1 MEERTQEIKGGYRM
15 NLKEKLKKHQYK
27 EIWQQ
32 YCGFLDLSMEGYM
45 KIQKRLMEEQIQ
57 LWSHSG
63 IGQSILKGKYPKNLD
78 EFRRMVPLT
87 EYEDYADILLSKQTD
102 MLPGTPIIW
111 IQTTWEGGKHP
122 IKVAPYTRSMLDTYR
137 NNVVACLILSTSK
150 EKGKFDVESTDT
162 FLYGLAPLPYAT
174 GLFPLA
180 LGEDI
185 DIEFLPAVKDAVNM
199 SFTERN
205 KAGFKL
211 AMKKDLGFF
220 FGLGSVAY
228 AVSQSLPSMTGS
240 GGGIHFSSLFKCKP
254 HMIARIIKAKKLCQ
268 QENRGLMPKD
278 LFHLKGFMVAG
289 TDNQCYKDDL
299 ERLWGI
305 RPMELFAG
313 TEPSIIGTE
322 TWTRKGMYFFPD
334 TAFYEFILESDMLK
348 NHEDPSF
355 VPPTYL
361 MDEVRP
367 GEKYE
372 LVFSIFKGGV
382 FARYRC
388 GDMYR
393 CVGLENREDE
403 TKIPRFEYV
412 DRVPWIIDIA
422 GFTRISENG
431 IRNVIKLSGLP
442 ICNWV
447 AVKEYN
453 EKKRPYL
460 HMYVEL
466 EGDAL
471 VKQAMS
477 ADILKE
483 LLSTY
488 FKYIDQDYRDLK
500 KILGMDPLVVTVI
513 RCGTF
518 RRYEEKTGKKMNR
531 MSPSYYE
538 LKELLDA
545 QDEVKGFRR

>member
-1 MEERTQEIKGGYRM
+1 M

-32 YCGFLDLSMEGYM
+32 YCGFLDLSMDGYM

-57 LWSHSG
+57 LWSNSG
-63 IGQSILKGKYPKNLD
+63 LGQSILKGKHPKNLD
-78 EFRRMVPLT
+78 EFRQMVPLT
-87 EYEDYADILLSKQTD
+87 EYEDYADILLSKQPD
-102 MLPGTPIIW
+102 MLPGNPIIW

-150 EKGKFDVESTDT
+150 EKGKFDVEATDT

-199 SFTERN
+199 SFSERN

-228 AVSQSLPSMTGS
+228 AVSLSLSAMAGS
-240 GGGIHFSSLFKCKP
+240 GGGVHLSSLLKCKP
-254 HMIARIIKAKKLCQ
+254 HMITRLIKAKHQCR
-268 QENRGLMPKD
+268 QENRELMPKD
-278 LFHLKGFMVAG
+278 LFQLKGFMVAG

-334 TAFYEFILESDMLK
+334 TAFYEFITEADMLK
-348 NHEDPSF
+348 NYEDPSF
-355 VPPTYL
+355 IPRTYL
-361 MDEVRP
+361 MDEVQP

-372 LVFSIFKGGV
+372 LVFTILKGGA

-403 TKIPRFEYV
+403 TRIPRFEYV

-431 IRNVIKLSGLP
+431 IRSVIKLSGLP
-442 ICNWV
+442 ISNW
-447 AVKEYN
+447 AAAKEYN
-453 EKKRPYL
+453 DKNRPYL

-466 EGDAL
+466 EEDAL

-500 KILGMDPLVVTVI
+500 KILGMDPLVVTI
-513 RCGTF
+513 LRCGTF
-518 RRYEEKTGKKMNR
+518 QKYEEKTGKKMHQ

-538 LKELLDA
+538 LKELLEA
-545 QDEVKGFRR
+545 QDEVNAFRR